1 MTKREHLQ
9 FLFLMIPTFL
19 ILAAAAVS
27 MADLVFPGAPEA
39 PVAAISAAPTMAAE
53 AWDDRPPAE

>member
-9 FLFLMIPTFL
+9 FLVLMIPTFL

-27 MADLVFPGAPEA
+27 MADLVVPPAPET
-39 PVAAISAAPTMAAE
+39 PVVATAPTATPAE

>member
-9 FLFLMIPTFL
+9 FLVLMIPTFL

-27 MADLVFPGAPEA
+27 MADLLVPPAPEA
-39 PVAAISAAPTMAAE
+39 PVVATAPTVTPTE